1 MGFVR
6 GVFVQICFLKQFFCE
21 GILSRGDFVPRG
33 LCPRGFCLEEYFEGI
48 LSEGILSVSR
58 FQQATVLYGVPSRL
72 RTDKGGENVLLWD
85 EMETLRGPDRGSC
98 LIGSSTHNQRIERL
112 WRDVWLNVCH
122 EFYYA
127 FQSMECEGKLLAIM
141 YFVLGQSF

>member
-1 MGFVR
+1 MWK
-6 GVFVQICFLKQFFCE
+6 C
-21 GILSRGDFVPRG
+21 
-33 LCPRGFCLEEYFEGI
+33 
-48 LSEGILSVSR
+48 
-58 FQQATVLYGVPSRL
+58 FQQATELYGVPSRL

-141 YFVLGQSF
+141 YFVSGQSF